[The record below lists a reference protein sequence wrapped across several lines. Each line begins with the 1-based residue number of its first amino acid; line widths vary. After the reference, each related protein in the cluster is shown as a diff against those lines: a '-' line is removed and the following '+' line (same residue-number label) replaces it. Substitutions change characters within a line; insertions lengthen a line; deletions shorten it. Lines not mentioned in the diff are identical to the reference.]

1 MSRGYLLDTNVV
13 SETVRKLPDVTVMDW
28 LDSLDAQQ
36 LHVSVLT
43 LGELH
48 KGVLMTVDVRRRD
61 RLTQWLTTTLPA
73 WFGDRV
79 LTIDAAVSTRW
90 AQLLAAAG
98 RPLPAIDSL
107 LAATALQHDLVLVTR
122 NVRDFDFP
130 DLAVHS
136 PWNATSAR
144 KRPTAP

>member
-1 MSRGYLLDTNVV
+1 MARGVLLDTNVV
-13 SETVRKLPDVTVMDW
+13 SETVRKMPDAKVIEW
-28 LDSLDAQQ
+28 LDSLDASQ

-48 KGVLMTVDVRRRD
+48 KGVLALTDARRRA
-61 RLTQWLTTTLPA
+61 RLSQWLDTTLPA

-79 LTIDAAVSTRW
+79 LAVDGAVALRW
-90 AQLLAAAG
+90 AELLAAAG

-107 LAATALQHDLVLVTR
+107 LAATALRHGLVLATR

-130 DLAVHS
+130 GLAVHS
-136 PWNATSAR
+136 PWAT
-144 KRPTAP
+144 PG

>member
-1 MSRGYLLDTNVV
+1 MSRGFLLDTNVV
-13 SETVRKLPDVTVMDW
+13 SETVRKLPEASVMSW

-36 LHVSVLT
+36 LHISVLT

-48 KGVLMTVDVRRRD
+48 KGVLMTAEARRRD
-61 RLTQWLTTTLPA
+61 RLTQWLATTLPA

-79 LTIDAAVSTRW
+79 LTIDIAVATRW
-90 AQLLAAAG
+90 AQLVAAAA

-122 NVRDFDFP
+122 NVRDFAFP
-130 DLAVHS
+130 GLAVHS
-136 PWNATSAR
+136 PWGIS
-144 KRPTAP
+144 TA